1 MKTVPRR
8 RISSGTGMRTGMKVL
23 QCLLLSYSRARIW
36 AAISEALAAA
46 AAAKSSPE
54 EA

>member
-8 RISSGTGMRTGMKVL
+8 RISSGTGMKVL